1 MKKLYRSSE
10 NKVFA
15 GVCGGIG
22 EYASVDPVIL
32 RVLWV
37 IITIFTGV
45 APGIVVYILAI
56 FIIPPHRGP
65 KIHEH
70 ECGSCK
76 KDDDEDDD

>member
-22 EYASVDPVIL
+22 EYADIDPVIL

-37 IITIFTGV
+37 VITIFTGV
-45 APGIVVYILAI
+45 MPGIIAYVFAM
-56 FIIPPHRGP
+56 FIIPRHRGP
-65 KIHEH
+65 KVYEQ
-70 ECGSCK
+70 K
-76 KDDDEDDD
+76 DKDD